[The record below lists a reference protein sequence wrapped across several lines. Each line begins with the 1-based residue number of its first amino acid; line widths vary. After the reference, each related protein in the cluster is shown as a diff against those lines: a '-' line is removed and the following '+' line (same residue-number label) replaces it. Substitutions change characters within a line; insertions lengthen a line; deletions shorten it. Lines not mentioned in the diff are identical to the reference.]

1 MIQQFKRLFV
11 RGLLALIPLVATIY
25 VLNLIFSFLDGLLS
39 LFVRDLFGI
48 AVPGVGALASILLI
62 LIIGFVVTN
71 VIGARLIEYTEK
83 LLHKVPIA
91 PKIYFAIKQIIDAF
105 SLQGKHSFSKV
116 AMVEYPRKG
125 IYSIGFI
132 ISECRDEIQSAAGK
146 KLVNIFIPTTPNPTT
161 GFLLMVPQDEIIIL
175 DMTVEEGLK
184 LILSAGM
191 V

>member
-1 MIQQFKRLFV
+1 MQQLKRLFV

-25 VLNLIFSFLDGLLS
+25 VLDFIFSFLDGFLDV
-39 LFVRDLFGI
+39 FIRGIFGI
-48 AVPGVGALASILLI
+48 EIPGVGALASILLI
-62 LIIGFVVTN
+62 LFIGFIVTN
-71 VIGARLIEYTEK
+71 VLGARLIHYAER
-83 LLHKVPIA
+83 LLKKVPIV
-91 PKIYFAIKQIIDAF
+91 PKIYFAIKQIIEAF

-132 ISECRDEIQSAAGK
+132 ISESKAEIQSAAGK
-146 KLVNIFIPTTPNPTT
+146 KLINIFIPTTPNPTT
-161 GFLLMVPQDEIIIL
+161 GFLLMIPEDETIIL
-175 DMTVEEGLK
+175 DMSVEDGLK

>member
-1 MIQQFKRLFV
+1 MQQLKRLFI

-25 VLNLIFSFLDGLLS
+25 VLDFIFSFLDGFLDV
-39 LFVRDLFGI
+39 FIRGIFGI
-48 AVPGVGALASILLI
+48 EIPGVGALTSILLI
-62 LIIGFVVTN
+62 LLIGFVVTN
-71 VIGARLIEYTEK
+71 VVGARLIAYSEK

-91 PKIYFAIKQIIDAF
+91 PKIYFAIKQITDAF
-105 SLQGKHSFSKV
+105 SMQGKHSFSKV

-132 ISECRDEIQSAAGK
+132 ISACRTEIQVAAGK
-146 KLVNIFIPTTPNPTT
+146 KLINVFVPTTPNPTT
-161 GFLLMVPQDEIIIL
+161 GFLLMIPEDEIIIL
-175 DMTVEEGLK
+175 DMTVEDGLK

>member
-1 MIQQFKRLFV
+1 MQQFKRLFV

-39 LFVRDLFGI
+39 VFVRDLFGI
-48 AVPGVGALASILLI
+48 EIRGVGALASILLI

-71 VIGARLIEYTEK
+71 VLGARLIHLAER
-83 LLHKVPIA
+83 LLKKVPIV
-91 PKIYFAIKQIIDAF
+91 PRIYFAIKQIIEAF
-105 SLQGKHSFSKV
+105 SMQGKHSFSKV

-132 ISECRDEIQSAAGK
+132 ISDCRSEIQAAAGQ
-146 KLVNIFIPTTPNPTT
+146 KLINIFVPTTPNPTT
-161 GFLLMVPQDEIIIL
+161 GFLLMVPENEVTVL
-175 DMTVEEGLK
+175 DMTIEDGLK

>member
-1 MIQQFKRLFV
+1 MQQLKRLFI

-25 VLNLIFSFLDGLLS
+25 VLDFIFSFLDGFLDV
-39 LFVRDLFGI
+39 FIRGIFGI
-48 AVPGVGALASILLI
+48 EIPGVGALTSILLI
-62 LIIGFVVTN
+62 LLIGFVVTN
-71 VIGARLIEYTEK
+71 VVGARLIAYSEK

-105 SLQGKHSFSKV
+105 SMQGKHSFSKV

-132 ISECRDEIQSAAGK
+132 ISACRTEIQVAAGK
-146 KLVNIFIPTTPNPTT
+146 KLINVFVPTTPNPTT
-161 GFLLMVPQDEIIIL
+161 GFLLMIPEDEIIIL
-175 DMTVEEGLK
+175 DMTVEDGLK

>member
-1 MIQQFKRLFV
+1 MIQQLKRLFI
-11 RGLLALIPLVATIY
+11 RGLIALIPLVATIY
-25 VLNLIFSFLDGLLS
+25 VLNLIFSFLDSLLS
-39 LFVRDLFGI
+39 VFVRDLFGI
-48 AVPGVGALASILLI
+48 EIPGVGALASILLI
-62 LIIGFVVTN
+62 LFIGFVVTN
-71 VIGARLIEYTEK
+71 VLGARLIGFAEK

-105 SLQGKHSFSKV
+105 SLQGKHTFSKV

-132 ISECRDEIQSAAGK
+132 ISDCRTEIQAVSDK
-146 KLVNIFIPTTPNPTT
+146 KLINVFIPTTPNPTT
-161 GFLLMVPQDEIIIL
+161 GFLLMVPEDDVITL